1 MDSDEPAILPDDTG
15 GGRLAAEHLLSL
27 VEAPVRP
34 YHLPGARFAMCLC
47 VPRISSAALTCKVA
61 FSLVRP

>member
-1 MDSDEPAILPDDTG
+1 MGLLDDRFTAAGAVAGSSFALPAHRRRLPTVE
-15 GGRLAAEHLLSL
+15 GR
-27 VEAPVRP
+27 PRP
-34 YHLPGARFAMCLC
+34 NRLC

>member
-1 MDSDEPAILPDDTG
+1 MTIAGKTV
-15 GGRLAAEHLLSL
+15 L
-27 VEAPVRP
+27 VTV
-34 YHLPGARFAMCLC
+34 C